1 MAYIGREPQIGNFQI
16 CDAISTVNNQAAYT
30 LQVGGANVSPETVNN
45 MIVSVNGVIQKPTA
59 SYTVAGSTITFTS
72 ALVTGDVI
80 NFIQILGSVLDLG
93 TPSDATVT
101 TAKIADGAVTSAKLS
116 AGKVLQVVS
125 TTKTDTFTTT
135 STTFADV
142 TGFSVAI
149 TPTATSSKILIL
161 CTMNWSGDNA
171 AAAAYCKLLRGSTD
185 IFIGDAAGSRTRVSQ
200 AHIASNDDVS
210 GTTSLN
216 FLDSPSSTSEL
227 TYKVQMAVSAS
238 GTGTFNRGRTDT
250 DNSQNSRGASTITVM
265 EIAG

>member
-1 MAYIGREPQIGNFQI
+1 MAIIK
-16 CDAISTVNNQAAYT
+16 
-30 LQVGGANVSPETVNN
+30 
-45 MIVSVNGVIQKPTA
+45 VI
-59 SYTVAGSTITFTS
+59 
-72 ALVTGDVI
+72 
-80 NFIQILGSVLDLG
+80 
-93 TPSDATVT
+93 TPSVTDANIT
-101 TAKIADGAVTSAKLS
+101 TAKVTDNAITLAKMASGTDGNIISYDASGDPVAVATGSDGQVLTSTG
-116 AGKVLQVVS
+116 AGSPPVFEDAGGGGLVLQVVS

>member
-1 MAYIGREPQIGNFQI
+1 MPFIGNQPALSYTSFAKQDFSTSATTSYTLDNPVTNANELALFI
-16 CDAISTVNNQAAYT
+16 NFVRQEPTAAYSASGTTLTLTSATASSDDMYCVYLGKALQTVNPPNAS
-30 LQVGGANVSPETVNN
+30 VGTSQLVD
-45 MIVSVNGVIQKPTA
+45 
-59 SYTVAGSTITFTS
+59 GS
-72 ALVTGDVI
+72 
-80 NFIQILGSVLDLG
+80 
-93 TPSDATVT
+93 
-101 TAKIADGAVTSAKLS
+101 VTSAKLN

-135 STTFADV
+135 STSFADV

-171 AAAAYCKLLRGSTD
+171 NAAAYCKLLRGSTD

-200 AHIASNDDVS
+200 AHIAADDNVS

-216 FLDSPSSTSEL
+216 FLDSPSSTSEQ

-238 GTGTFNRGRTDT
+238 GTGTFNRGRTDS
-250 DNSQNSRGASTITVM
+250 DSSQHSRGASTITVM
-265 EIAG
+265 EISAW